1 MSKTKRCRCALRG
14 TRQTC
19 GSAAGGCT
27 TPCIDVCANPICAD
41 PTSLSLMAPVIYD
54 QLGLNLCSPVT
65 LEGLADFPTATSAS
79 VQIIDVVFGEGTE
92 ISPLNGRPNCY
103 EVSLANLTV
112 TFAIRLF
119 DCCGRYLT
127 TLTATAIYLPP
138 DTADN
143 YDEETN
149 PDLVQFDLFAP
160 YGISY
165 AGGDVTTPLLNYIG
179 FSSTNNDLVQG
190 LNVLAYAKLLSLD
203 LTDATATIGLT
214 IYVASVYYAQYQ
226 FGSISKPDIPK
237 ISPIAEDDSLCQDFV
252 EGDLL
257 NLAIKP
263 LELGIPH
270 CDECLKRECGS
281 HGSCCSQVVPI
292 ADDSAT
298 GQAPGGDEG

>member
-1 MSKTKRCRCALRG
+1 MSKTKRCRCVLRSS
-14 TRQTC
+14 REVS
-19 GSAAGGCT
+19 GSAANGCT
-27 TPCIDVCANPICAD
+27 IPCVDVCANPICAD

-54 QLGLNLCSPVT
+54 QLGLNLCSPVA
-65 LEGLADFPTATSAS
+65 LEGIDDFPTANSAS
-79 VQIIDVVFGEGTE
+79 VQIIDVTFGEGTE
-92 ISPLNGRPNCY
+92 IAPLNGRPNCY
-103 EVSLANLTV
+103 EISLANLTV
-112 TFAIRLF
+112 TFAVRLF
-119 DCCGRYLT
+119 DCCGRFLT

-149 PDLVQFDLFAP
+149 PDLVQFDIFAP

-165 AGGDVTTPLLNYIG
+165 ANGDVTTPLLNYIG
-179 FSSTNNDLVQG
+179 FSSENNDLVQG

-203 LTDATATIGLT
+203 LTDSTATIGLT

-226 FGSISKPDIPK
+226 FGNISKPDIPK
-237 ISPIAEDDSLCQDFV
+237 ISLVPEDDSLCQDFV

-270 CDECLKRECGS
+270 CDECLKHECS
-281 HGSCCSQVVPI
+281 DHGSCCSQVVSI
-292 ADDSAT
+292 ADDSAI
-298 GQAPGGDEG
+298 GLPPNGDGG